1 MCNMK
6 AMLRALCLV
15 SLAVA
20 VGAVACQRTSGQS
33 SPRPIVAAAVGAS
46 VDPSASSSAAT
57 ISSGVVVAPKP
68 VCAAL
73 DPASYDI
80 GPVDAHYLQN
90 VPLGSI
96 VDDAHG
102 LDAFYTRLARLARG
116 KAKDHVRIAVYGD
129 SNMTMDYI
137 TGSMRRIFQ
146 AKFGDAGH
154 GYVAMARPWAWYH
167 HMDVNQ
173 TLSESKWKKIST
185 STDQVSDGHYGLA
198 NVANES
204 DKVGAW
210 SAVAT
215 ADDTQPVGTKV
226 SAIDVF
232 YMKRPAGGSFAVKID
247 GAKSRDVDATAAE
260 ATAAYEHFDVL
271 DGAHKLEVV
280 VSTGNVRLFGATL
293 ERKDPGVVIDSLGTG
308 ALNYEQMMHVSDAS
322 RDPMLKRRKYDLI
335 VFLIGTNLFAP
346 GLHEKW
352 MTKDIGMIE
361 AAVPNTPI
369 MILSPPDIELHA
381 EDAHSD
387 PRIVALSKQLA
398 DIAKRHEWAFWDF
411 RAAMGGDLSMVR
423 FHKAGLGSQD
433 LVHLTH
439 DGGFLM
445 GNRFSHAIMAGF
457 DAYVKAHPDAGCDP
471 DRE

>member
-1 MCNMK
+1 MI
-6 AMLRALCLV
+6 
-15 SLAVA
+15 SLATASSVS
-20 VGAVACQRTSGQS
+20 CQRTSGQTQ
-33 SPRPIVAAAVGAS
+33 PQPIAATTTTPQAQLSTSTTTLAAAV
-46 VDPSASSSAAT
+46 PER
-57 ISSGVVVAPKP
+57 P
-68 VCAAL
+68 VCAPL
-73 DPASYDI
+73 DSASYDI
-80 GPVDAHYLQN
+80 GPLDARWISS
-90 VPLGSI
+90 VPLGAI
-96 VDDAHG
+96 VDDAHD
-102 LDAFYTRLARLARG
+102 LDPFYARLARLARG

-167 HMDVNQ
+167 HMDINQ
-173 TLSESKWKKIST
+173 TLSESKWRKIST
-185 STDQVSDGHYGLA
+185 STDQVGDGHYGMA

-226 SAIDVF
+226 SSIDVF
-232 YMKRPAGGSFAVKID
+232 YMKRPAGGSFTVKID
-247 GAKSRDVDATAAE
+247 GEKVRDVDAVSSD
-260 ATAAYEHFDVL
+260 ATAAFEHFDMP
-271 DGAHKLEVV
+271 DGPHKLEVV
-280 VSTGNVRLFGATL
+280 VDSGNVRLFGAAL
-293 ERKDPGVVIDSLGTG
+293 ERKPPSVVIDSLGTG

-322 RDPMLKRRKYDLI
+322 RTPMLKQRKYDLI

-346 GLHEKW
+346 GLHERW
-352 MTKDIGMIE
+352 MTKDIGFIE
-361 AAVPNTPI
+361 DAVPHTPI

-381 EDAHSD
+381 DDAHSD
-387 PRIVALSKQLA
+387 PRIVALSKQLG

-423 FHKAGLGSQD
+423 FHKAGLASQD

-445 GNRFSHAIMAGF
+445 GNRFSHAIMTGF
-457 DAYVKAHPDAGCDP
+457 DAYMKAHPDAGCDD
-471 DRE
+471 DRQ